1 MLASLAALVVLAGAV
16 ASVALAAAPPA
27 GAANWA
33 PVHAGD
39 FPDPSVMEWL
49 GTYYGFATQNFAAP
63 SQTIN
68 IQVSTSSNGVDWSQ
82 QSGVDALP
90 TVGSWAKPGNTWAP
104 SVVRDNTDNDFV
116 MYYTATEIQTGDQCI
131 GVATSVLPEGPYTDT
146 SAQPMVC
153 QNGVGYSDP
162 TVDSTSDL
170 GGSID
175 PDIFTDSS
183 GNQLA
188 DLEERR
194 QSPEPSR
201 ADHPVV
207 HPARTRLLAHGQRP
221 TDAPPDRRR
230 RLAERD
236 HRGPRHGR
244 DLDDDGQHDD
254 EQLHPLLFRQR
265 RGRVHLCHRLGQLPL
280 RSGRRLHR

>member
-1 MLASLAALVVLAGAV
+1 MLAGAAASVALAGAV
-16 ASVALAAAPPA
+16 ASVVPAAAPPA

-33 PVHAGD
+33 PVHTGD

-131 GVATSVLPEGPYTDT
+131 GVATSVLPEVPTRTPPRNPWSARTAWATATRQSTAPVT
-146 SAQPMVC
+146 SAAA
-153 QNGVGYSDP
+153 
-162 TVDSTSDL
+162 STR
-170 GGSID
+170 
-175 PDIFTDSS
+175 TSS
-183 GNQLA
+183 
-188 DLEERR
+188 RTR
-194 QSPEPSR
+194 PEP
-201 ADHPVV
+201 
-207 HPARTRLLAHGQRP
+207 TG
-221 TDAPPDRRR
+221 
-230 RLAERD
+230 
-236 HRGPRHGR
+236 
-244 DLDDDGQHDD
+244 
-254 EQLHPLLFRQR
+254 
-265 RGRVHLCHRLGQLPL
+265 
-280 RSGRRLHR
+280 